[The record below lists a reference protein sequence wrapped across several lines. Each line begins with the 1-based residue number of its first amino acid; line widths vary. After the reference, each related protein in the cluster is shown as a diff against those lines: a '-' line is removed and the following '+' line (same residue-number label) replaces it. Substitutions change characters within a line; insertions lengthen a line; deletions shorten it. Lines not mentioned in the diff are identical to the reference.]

1 MPNLTFPDPEQSIA
15 AQAGLDQVLAKVQ
28 VWDPLWVVDEQ
39 GEVIGRISSQSLLPW
54 VGRALPEKGCA
65 RDVMQPCSPPPAQVD
80 PQQALWDLLNHRMRG
95 YFQRLIWDPENQ
107 SFSLAFVSAGVERI
121 LGLRREEL
129 GANFQTL
136 METYIHPQDREQ
148 VRQELRDLVEHR
160 GSAESVMR
168 ILTPS
173 QEVRWLQSYTQ
184 THVLE
189 SHCLAIDSL
198 LVDITDRHH
207 RDLVNAAILQA
218 IPDLLVHLDREGR
231 CLQILNRPSTQLLQP
246 EFEIGHTKADV
257 LPPDIATLWTEA
269 IRACLATGK
278 MQTFEQSLSIL
289 GQIQHESV
297 QIVPLD
303 SDSVLAVIRDRT
315 ASKVTELALQESE
328 VRFRLLAEN
337 ATDMITTITPE
348 GVYTYV
354 SPACYRLLGYTPDQM
369 VGVSAYTFFH
379 PEDIPTLQEYHRKL
393 FIQNQLRVTHRM
405 RHHNQDYIWVESSL
419 RLIRDPDTQAPSEIQ
434 AVVRD
439 IRERIAYEQELRQA
453 NAQLRYEVDVR
464 NAQLR
469 QALMIESLLRRI
481 TEEIRT
487 HLDAALVLQTTVN
500 LLGETL
506 QLYSCQVGLYDPDA
520 LTFTTEYEWFSQ
532 PHVSATVGIPCPVNP
547 TSVSQIARA
556 TSLHYST
563 DHAFFGPVTLLV
575 CPIRDP
581 EQPQRLLKLFRSPG
595 QAFTIAEINLAEQVA
610 QQCVIGIRQA
620 CLWQQ
625 TQDQIKKLQEANEIK
640 DDFLHMV
647 SHELRTPLTNMKMA
661 LTMLQTTRDP
671 HRQEHY
677 FRILHKAWQQEL
689 NLVNELLELQA
700 LESGSL
706 VPKIQPLVLS
716 TWLEEI
722 THPFWQR
729 CQEYQQELVLDFH
742 IGKEII
748 STDHGLL
755 ERIVLELL
763 NNACKYTPA
772 GERIILVVKSNDS
785 DDSEML
791 IQVTNTGVTIP
802 PAEQKRIF
810 QKFHRIPHLD
820 HFNHG
825 GTGLGLPLV
834 KKAVECLG
842 GQIRLHSDN
851 QETCFRIT
859 LPC

>member
-1 MPNLTFPDPEQSIA
+1 MLNLTLPDPEQCIA
-15 AQAGLDQVLAKVQ
+15 AQVGLDQVLAKVQ
-28 VWDPLWVVDEQ
+28 VWDPLWVVNEQ
-39 GEVIGRISSQSLLPW
+39 GEVIGKISSQSLLPW
-54 VGRALPEKGCA
+54 VGRALPGKLCA
-65 RDVMQPCSPPPAQVD
+65 RDVMQPCSHPPAQVD
-80 PQQALWDLLNHRMRG
+80 PQQALWDLLNHRIPG

-107 SFSLAFVSAGVERI
+107 SFSFAFISAGVERV
-121 LGLRREEL
+121 LRLSREEL

-160 GSAESVMR
+160 GSAQSVLR
-168 ILTPS
+168 ILTPT
-173 QEVRWLQSYTQ
+173 QEVRWLQSYSQ

-189 SHCLAIDSL
+189 SHGLAIDSL

-207 RDLVNAAILQA
+207 TELINSAIIQA

-231 CLQILNRPSTQLLQP
+231 CLRVLNGHSARLLQL
-246 EFEIGHTKADV
+246 EFQPGDPKADV
-257 LPPDIATLWTEA
+257 LPPEIATLWTEA
-269 IRACLATGK
+269 ISACLATGK
-278 MQTFEQSLSIL
+278 MQTFEQSLTIL
-289 GQIQHESV
+289 GQRQYESV
-297 QIVPLD
+297 RIVPLD
-303 SDSVLAVIRDRT
+303 ADSVLAVIRDRT
-315 ASKVTELALQESE
+315 ARKVAELVLQESE
-328 VRFRLLAEN
+328 ARFRLLAEN
-337 ATDMITTITPE
+337 ATDMIATKTPE

-354 SPACYRLLGYTPDQM
+354 SPACHKLLGYTPDQM
-369 VGVSAYTFFH
+369 VGTSAYAFFH
-379 PEDIPTLQEYHRKL
+379 PEEIPALQEYHREL
-393 FIQNQLRVTHRM
+393 FIQNQVRITHRM
-405 RHHNQDYIWVESSL
+405 RHHNQDYIWVESSI
-419 RLIRDPDTQAPSEIQ
+419 RLIRDPDTQAPLEIQ
-434 AVVRD
+434 VVVRD
-439 IRERIAYEQELRQA
+439 IRERIAYEQELRLA
-453 NAQLRYEVDVR
+453 NEQLRYEVDVR

-487 HLDAALVLQTTVN
+487 HLDTASIITKTVH

-506 QLYSCQVGLYDPDA
+506 QLYGCQVGLYDPDA
-520 LTFTTEYEWFSQ
+520 LTFTAEYEWFSQ
-532 PHVSATVGIPCPVNP
+532 PQVSATVGIPCPVNP
-547 TSVSQIARA
+547 TSVPQIARA

-563 DHAFFGPVTLLV
+563 HHAFFGPITLLV

-581 EQPQRLLKLFRSPG
+581 NQPQRLLKLFRLSG
-595 QAFTIAEINLAEQVA
+595 DSFTPPEIGLAEQVA

-661 LTMLQTTRDP
+661 LTMLQNIRDP
-671 HRQEHY
+671 QRQEHY

-706 VPKIQPLVLS
+706 VPKIETLS
-716 TWLEEI
+716 LPTWLEEI

-729 CQEYQQELVLDFH
+729 CQSQQQEFILDCQ
-742 IGKEII
+742 ICKEII
-748 STDHGLL
+748 ATDPGLL

-772 GERIILVVKSNDS
+772 REKITLAVQSKDSQMLV
-785 DDSEML
+785 
-791 IQVTNTGVTIP
+791 QVTNTGVTIP
-802 PAEQKRIF
+802 PAEQKRVF
-810 QKFHRIPHLD
+810 QKFHRLPHLD

-842 GQIRLHSDN
+842 GQIRLYSDN
-851 QETCFRIT
+851 QETCFSIT